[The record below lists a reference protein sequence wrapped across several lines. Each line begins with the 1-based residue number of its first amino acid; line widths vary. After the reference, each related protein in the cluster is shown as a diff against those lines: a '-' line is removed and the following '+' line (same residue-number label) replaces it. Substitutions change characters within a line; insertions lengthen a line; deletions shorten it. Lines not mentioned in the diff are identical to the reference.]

1 MNARRDSLGDK
12 LRLPPRRRSRNGYP
26 DPWQAADGDKSND
39 QGLWLISYLDV
50 MTLLFSFF
58 VLLFAHER
66 ASSLV
71 EKSAS
76 PAQVA
81 QARSAPAKPAQAKA
95 SVTPALAAKPAPAVP
110 AVALAAPVAVP
121 VPAPEP
127 APKPAPGLSLI
138 PEAAAAEQ
146 TAEQLTAL
154 LARETEN
161 RQVDV
166 VQGKDSVRVEVSED
180 ILFDPGSAALRGEGV
195 QVLERLAP
203 VLAKQEG
210 AIEVEGHTDNM
221 PIANS
226 TFPSNWELSAARAT
240 AVTRFLAAKG
250 VPVGKLRAVGMADN
264 RPRADNLTPEGRA
277 KNRRVSVVTRM
288 ES

>member
-1 MNARRDSLGDK
+1 
-12 LRLPPRRRSRNGYP
+12 
-26 DPWQAADGDKSND
+26 
-39 QGLWLISYLDV
+39 
-50 MTLLFSFF
+50 
-58 VLLFAHER
+58 
-66 ASSLV
+66 
-71 EKSAS
+71 
-76 PAQVA
+76 
-81 QARSAPAKPAQAKA
+81 
-95 SVTPALAAKPAPAVP
+95 LAAKPAPAVP
-110 AVALAAPVAVP
+110 AIALAAPVAAPVP

-127 APKPAPGLSLI
+127 ASKPEPMVVPSLSLI

-146 TAEQLTAL
+146 TVEQLTAL

-166 VQGKDSVRVEVSED
+166 VQAKDSVRVEVSED